1 MRGRKPKPIEQHIAN
16 GDPSKLG
23 TGKLQERLDQ
33 QVKAKRGLPNA
44 PGYLSKVGR
53 AAWYYWRDE
62 LESMALDY
70 APDRMM
76 LEGACVNYARALQAE
91 DEIQSR
97 GINVVEPVMNS
108 EGEEVGERV
117 KQNPAVAIANQAW
130 RLVHRF
136 CSEFGL
142 SPVARTRLS
151 IKDDPRDPEEDLE
164 KILRE
169 PRTPRVKPPEN
180 VN

>member
-1 MRGRKPKPIEQHIAN
+1 
-16 GDPSKLG
+16 
-23 TGKLQERLDQ
+23 
-33 QVKAKRGLPNA
+33 
-44 PGYLSKVGR
+44 
-53 AAWYYWRDE
+53 
-62 LESMALDY
+62 MALDY

-97 GINVVEPVMNS
+97 GINVVEPVMDS
-108 EGEEVGERV
+108 EGEMVGERV

-142 SPVARTRLS
+142 SPVARTRLA
-151 IKDDPRDPEEDLE
+151 IKEEDGDRE
-164 KILRE
+164 EDVEESLRA
-169 PRTPRVKPPEN
+169 PRAARVKPPDQMQ
-180 VN
+180 